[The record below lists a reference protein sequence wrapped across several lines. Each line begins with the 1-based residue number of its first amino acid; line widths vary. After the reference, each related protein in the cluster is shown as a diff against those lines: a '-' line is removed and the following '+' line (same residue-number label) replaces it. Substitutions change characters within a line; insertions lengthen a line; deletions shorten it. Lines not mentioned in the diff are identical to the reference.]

1 MNQVPGVSI
10 VITCYNL
17 ESFIEEALL
26 SVFAQDYAGPLQ
38 IIIVDDASTDRSAE
52 VIANTIRHH
61 GQGKDITFLRQ
72 QTNLGIAG
80 TTDKAWALAKYDW
93 IIEADGDDI
102 QFPDRCTR
110 TMELAARYPEA
121 GLIIMSHECID
132 EQGIPFRTR
141 HMIGD
146 DDASDFVAQGPAMR
160 AAIYLEKGEAFP
172 VYKDAYGCSMAIH
185 KRLITQWGPLTTG
198 DGHFAQDPPWQ
209 QRAFLSA
216 PVVWSNALAC
226 QYRTHAT
233 NILNKTRSFNTLQD
247 FINYELDVCAYDH
260 KALLAIQCML
270 QDAQRAQ
277 MQGLTDWSTS
287 DVDTCITLIQQYHTA
302 HTIRA
307 HWWSTP
313 FLKRVYLVLRH
324 YSHFPIRF
332 KRYFLSRLLPL
343 RLVAW
348 RNKRKH

>member
-1 MNQVPGVSI
+1 MSQVPGVSI
-10 VITCYNL
+10 VVTCYNL
-17 ESFIEEALL
+17 EAFIEDALL
-26 SVFAQDYAGPLQ
+26 SVFAQDYTGPVQ
-38 IIIVDDASTDRSAE
+38 IIIVDDASTDSSTE
-52 VIANTIRHH
+52 LIEHLINSH
-61 GQGKDITFLRQ
+61 GENKDITFLRHEK
-72 QTNLGIAG
+72 NLGIAG
-80 TTDKAWALAKYDW
+80 TTDKAWAMAKYDW

-102 QFPDRCTR
+102 QFPNRCTQ
-110 TMELAARYPEA
+110 TMALAAQYPEA

-141 HMIGD
+141 HMIAD
-146 DDASDFVAQGPAMR
+146 DDTSVFVANGPAMR

-185 KRLITQWGPLTTG
+185 KKLLTQWGPLASG
-198 DGHFAQDPPWQ
+198 NGHFAQDPPWQ

-233 NILNKTRSFNTLQD
+233 NILNKARTFNTLQD
-247 FINYELDVCAYDH
+247 YINYELDVCSYDY

-270 QDAQRAQ
+270 QDARRAQ
-277 MQGLTDWSTS
+277 QQGLTDWSSS

-302 HTIRA
+302 HSIRA
-307 HWWSTP
+307 HWWGTSI
-313 FLKRVYLVLRH
+313 FKRFYLVLKH
-324 YSHFPIRF
+324 YSNFPLRF

-343 RLVAW
+343 RLIAW
-348 RNKRKH
+348 RNMHKR